1 MKLKYLGTAAAEG
14 IPGVFCNCDICNQCR
29 NAGEKNIRTRSQ
41 ALLDDAILIDFP
53 ADTYMHMLMHRVRL
67 DKIQTCLITH
77 SHSDHLYSPE
87 IVMRVGAMA
96 HGPEGTLTFYV
107 TQDGYEKLMAEIHH
121 FSLENSDRVKI
132 HKIENKF
139 ENFTVQGYQVT
150 PLSADHSA
158 EYGSVIYAI
167 EHEGK
172 RLLYA
177 HDTGIFP
184 DETWAY
190 LERVEFCFDCVSLDC
205 TAFRLHGWKTG
216 HMDLESC
223 VAVKDRMMRVGAADQ
238 DTKFVLNHFSHNA
251 VYLHEQMQKIADQ
264 YNFTVAW
271 DGMEISF

>member
-1 MKLKYLGTAAAEG
+1 M
-14 IPGVFCNCDICNQCR
+14 
-29 NAGEKNIRTRSQ
+29 
-41 ALLDDAILIDFP
+41 
-53 ADTYMHMLMHRVRL
+53 
-67 DKIQTCLITH
+67 
-77 SHSDHLYSPE
+77 
-87 IVMRVGAMA
+87 
-96 HGPEGTLTFYV
+96 
-107 TQDGYEKLMAEIHH
+107 
-121 FSLENSDRVKI
+121 KI